1 MSDPTIQQDLV
12 RKEDR
17 CRLGR
22 ADIGS
27 PTKRLCVVGCATNYP
42 LFQKRNPHC
51 LRLTTSTIII
61 IAAAVRINLNQKR
74 DSFSREMGLAA
85 DQRERPMLV
94 IGTPKH
100 CYHLNPGQR

>member
-1 MSDPTIQQDLV
+1 
-12 RKEDR
+12 
-17 CRLGR
+17 
-22 ADIGS
+22 
-27 PTKRLCVVGCATNYP
+27 
-42 LFQKRNPHC
+42 
-51 LRLTTSTIII
+51 LTTSTII

-85 DQRERPMLV
+85 DHRERPMLV